1 MTELLLKLFVK
12 NHKET
17 TDGNVRTAVG
27 RLSGVVCMVI
37 NIVLAL
43 AKITIGVLFGVLSA
57 LADGINNLSDCGNN
71 IISIIGFKLSSKPAD
86 KDHPYGHKRIEYVAS
101 LAVGI
106 VIAVLALQLF
116 AEGVGKIIDPVST
129 GFSWWTVGVL
139 GASILGKL
147 WMFIFNRK
155 LSKRYSSDLLQAT
168 ATDSV
173 SDVFATSGVLLAVFL
188 TEWTGFLYFD
198 GITTVIVAVL
208 IALAGLGILKNTMN
222 QLLGAA
228 PDKDLT
234 KTVYDRIMQYDGVL
248 GIHDLTVHNYG
259 PEMYYASVHVEVDS
273 SVNVMES
280 HELIDTIERDFCE
293 NTNIT
298 LVVHMDPIVIGDPE
312 LDGYKDE
319 IRCIVGDLDN
329 TFNVH
334 DFRMVKGPERT
345 NLIFDIAIPYE
356 SELTDNEIFE
366 HIQGKVSK
374 IHSNVY
380 IVPTIEKQSCEG
392 VEIHKHN

>member
-12 NHKET
+12 NHKDT
-17 TDGNVRTAVG
+17 TDGNVRTSVG
-27 RLSGVVCMVI
+27 KLSGVVCMII

-86 KDHPYGHKRIEYVAS
+86 KDHPYGHRRIEYVAS

-106 VIAVLALQLF
+106 VIAVLAIQLF
-116 AEGVGKIIDPVST
+116 GEGIGKIIAPESPD
-129 GFSWWTVGVL
+129 FSWWTVGVL

-147 WMFIFNRK
+147 WMFVFNRI
-155 LSKRYSSDLLQAT
+155 LAKRYSSELLNAT
-168 ATDSV
+168 ATDSI
-173 SDVFATSGVLLAVFL
+173 SDVLATSGVLLAVLL
-188 TEWTGFLYFD
+188 TKWTGILYFD
-198 GITTVIVAVL
+198 GITTIIVAVL
-208 IALAGLGILKNTMN
+208 IAFAGLGILKNTMN
-222 QLLGAA
+222 QLLGTA
-228 PDKDLT
+228 PDKSLT
-234 KTVYDRIMQYDGVL
+234 ETIYSRIMKYDGVK

-259 PEMYYASVHVEVDS
+259 PEKYYASVHVEVNS
-273 SVNVMES
+273 SVDVIES
-280 HELIDTIERDFCE
+280 HEMIDTIERDFIE

-298 LVVHMDPIVIGDPE
+298 LVVHMDPIVIGDPV

-334 DFRMVKGPERT
+334 DFRMVKGLERT
-345 NLIFDIAIPYE
+345 NLIFDIAIPYDCT
-356 SELTDNEIFE
+356 LTDREITE
-366 HIQGKVSK
+366 YIQTQINKL
-374 IHSNVY
+374 HSNIY

-392 VEIHKHN
+392 IDILKH

>member
-1 MTELLLKLFVK
+1 MKLFVK

-374 IHSNVY
+374 LHSNVY

>member
-1 MTELLLKLFVK
+1 MKLFVK

-71 IISIIGFKLSSKPAD
+71 IIAIIGFKLSSKPAD

-155 LSKRYSSDLLQAT
+155 LSKRYSSDLLRAT

-259 PEMYYASVHVEVDS
+259 PEKYYASVHVEVDS

-374 IHSNVY
+374 LHSNVY

>member
-12 NHKET
+12 NHKDT

-27 RLSGVVCMVI
+27 KLSGVVCMII

-86 KDHPYGHKRIEYVAS
+86 KDHPYGHRRIEYVAS

-106 VIAVLALQLF
+106 VIAVLAIQLF
-116 AEGVGKIIDPVST
+116 GEGIGKIITPESSD
-129 GFSWWTVGVL
+129 FSWWTVGVL

-147 WMFIFNRK
+147 WMFVFNRTLAK
-155 LSKRYSSDLLQAT
+155 KYSSDLLNAT
-168 ATDSV
+168 ATDSI
-173 SDVFATSGVLLAVFL
+173 SDVLATSGVLLAVLL
-188 TEWTGFLYFD
+188 TKWTGILYFD
-198 GITTVIVAVL
+198 GITTIIVAVL
-208 IALAGLGILKNTMN
+208 IAFAGLGILKNTMN
-222 QLLGAA
+222 QLLGTA
-228 PDKDLT
+228 PDKSLT
-234 KTVYDRIMQYDGVL
+234 ETIYSRIMKYEGVL

-259 PEMYYASVHVEVDS
+259 PEKYYASVHVEVDS
-273 SVNVMES
+273 SVDVMES
-280 HELIDTIERDFCE
+280 HEMIDTIERDFIE

-298 LVVHMDPIVIGDPE
+298 LVVHMDPIVIGDPV

-345 NLIFDIAIPYE
+345 NLIFDIAIPYDCT
-356 SELTDNEIFE
+356 LTDREITE
-366 HIQGKVSK
+366 HIQTQISK
-374 IHSNVY
+374 LHSNIY

-392 VEIHKHN
+392 IDILKH

>member
-1 MTELLLKLFVK
+1 MRLFVK
-12 NHKET
+12 NYKNT

-71 IISIIGFKLSSKPAD
+71 VISIIGFKLSSKPAD
-86 KDHPYGHKRIEYVAS
+86 KDHPYGHRRIEYVAS

-116 AEGVGKIIDPVST
+116 AEGVGKIITPVASD
-129 GFSWWTVGVL
+129 FSWWTVGVL
-139 GASILGKL
+139 GASVLGKL

-155 LSKRYSSDLLQAT
+155 LAKRYSSDLLQAT
-168 ATDSV
+168 ATDSI
-173 SDVFATSGVLLAVFL
+173 SDVLATSGVLLAVFL
-188 TEWTGFLYFD
+188 TKWTGFLYFD
-198 GITTVIVAVL
+198 GITTIIVAVL

-222 QLLGAA
+222 QLLGTA
-228 PDKDLT
+228 PDKNLT
-234 KTVYDRIMQYDGVL
+234 ETIYNRIMQYDGVL

-259 PEMYYASVHVEVDS
+259 PEKYYASVHVEVDS
-273 SVNVMES
+273 SVDVMES
-280 HELIDTIERDFCE
+280 HEMIDTIERDFAE
-293 NTNIT
+293 HTNIT

-356 SELTDNEIFE
+356 SEMTANEIFE
-366 HIQGKVSK
+366 HIQRKVSEL
-374 IHSNVY
+374 HSNVY

-392 VEIHKHN
+392 MEMHKHN